1 MDLHGLI
8 RINAPRLYFEY
19 TIIVIIACGGEPLCR
34 QPASEN
40 TFHRGQSM
48 KAFGQLVLTAAIC
61 GAVGFPMAVLAE
73 DVAATG
79 LITST
84 SVSSTVSANDI
95 GDGAEMWALHIKL
108 PPGHRVESGPY
119 IGKWVGV
126 SMVLG
131 GASRSLANPPP
142 GSCVLFDAT
151 GRQDPSGVT
160 LTSKPGDG
168 YACVYSPPAAYWE
181 EAVGPED
188 YVYAQLSVGV
198 GHPDDPHTGPDY
210 ERAGGWVEAAG
221 LEAPSFKAVAA
232 ELRAAGAMTATIRQ
246 VVLSPGSRLVV
257 ADHWPVLRKVTS
269 GEVTW
274 GVLDSDADP
283 ATTPERTDRAFT
295 FVWIPW
301 SSARQIVL
309 INETDEPVQFV
320 EWSVAPAPGT
330 R

>member
-1 MDLHGLI
+1 
-8 RINAPRLYFEY
+8 
-19 TIIVIIACGGEPLCR
+19 
-34 QPASEN
+34 
-40 TFHRGQSM
+40 M
-48 KAFGQLVLTAAIC
+48 KALCQLVLTAAIC
-61 GAVGFPMAVLAE
+61 GAVGLPMEAQAE
-73 DVAATG
+73 DVSATG
-79 LITST
+79 IITST

-95 GDGAEMWALHIKL
+95 GDGAA
-108 PPGHRVESGPY
+108 GHRVESGPY
-119 IGKWVGV
+119 IGEWTGV
-126 SMVLG
+126 SMVLS
-131 GASRSLANPPP
+131 GASRSLANPPA
-142 GSCVLFDAT
+142 GSCVLFDAA

-168 YACVYSPPAAYWE
+168 YTCVYSPPAAYWE

-210 ERAGGWVEAAG
+210 ERAGGWVKAAG

-232 ELRAAGAMTATIRQ
+232 ELRDAGAMTATIRQ
-246 VVLSPGSRLVV
+246 VVLSPDSRLVV
-257 ADHWPVLRKVTS
+257 ADPYPVLRKVTS

-301 SSARQIVL
+301 SSARQIVQM
-309 INETDEPVQFV
+309 NTTDEPVQFV
-320 EWSVAPAPGT
+320 EWSVAPALGT